1 MKLCVPRTIKMAK
14 EAASC
19 KIPGSRKGKGQQK
32 KERKKGRAGCQ
43 HDDDG

>member
-19 KIPGSRKGKGQQK
+19 KRPGSREGKGQQK
-32 KERKKGRAGCQ
+32 KGKEKGKSRLPT
-43 HDDDG
+43 